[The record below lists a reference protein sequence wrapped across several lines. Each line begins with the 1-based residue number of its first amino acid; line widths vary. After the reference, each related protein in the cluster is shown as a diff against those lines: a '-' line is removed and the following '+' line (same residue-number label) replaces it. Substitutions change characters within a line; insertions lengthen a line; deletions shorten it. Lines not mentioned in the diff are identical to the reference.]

1 MIISPSLVMDYNV
14 SNHWKF
20 KERKDGGK
28 KTRKPNTIRT
38 NKIRYRL
45 TYVPQKHKQ
54 KFKNNL
60 RQKLATRA
68 PSKPPKVTPPKT
80 KIKVGSINLNG
91 LDLEASW
98 AVEQILTKHDLD
110 VRYLLILGKI
120 KSNYI
125 S

>member
-1 MIISPSLVMDYNV
+1 MDYKG
-14 SNHWKF
+14 SNNWKV
-20 KERKDGGK
+20 KKKIDDGK

-38 NKIRYRL
+38 NKIHDRL

-60 RQKLATRA
+60 RQKLATRS

-80 KIKVGSINLNG
+80 TIKVGSINLNG

-110 VRYLLILGKI
+110 VRYLLIIGKI
-120 KSNYI
+120 KFNYI
-125 S
+125 F

>member
-1 MIISPSLVMDYNV
+1 MISPSLVMDYNGANAWRFRKRKTNK
-14 SNHWKF
+14 SN
-20 KERKDGGK
+20 
-28 KTRKPNTIRT
+28 TTRT
-38 NKIRYRL
+38 NKLTDRL

-60 RQKLATRA
+60 RQKLANRS

-80 KIKVGSINLNG
+80 TIKVGSINLNG

-110 VRYLLILGKI
+110 VRYLLIIGKI
-120 KSNYI
+120 KFNYI
-125 S
+125 F